1 MSEKETPMFSRV
13 NRTGEELAEL
23 RVSSPRITLA
33 VIDSVAISETKSSG
47 KMVSRTDIVNRILS
61 EYAEHKIDE
70 ATLISN
76 AINSYPTVLD
86 KD

>member
-23 RVSSPRITLA
+23 RVNSPRITLA

-61 EYAEHKIDE
+61 EYA
-70 ATLISN
+70 
-76 AINSYPTVLD
+76 
-86 KD
+86 

>member
-1 MSEKETPMFSRV
+1 MTDTTSFSRIS
-13 NRTGEELAEL
+13 RSGEELAEL
-23 RVSSPRITLA
+23 RVNSPRITLA